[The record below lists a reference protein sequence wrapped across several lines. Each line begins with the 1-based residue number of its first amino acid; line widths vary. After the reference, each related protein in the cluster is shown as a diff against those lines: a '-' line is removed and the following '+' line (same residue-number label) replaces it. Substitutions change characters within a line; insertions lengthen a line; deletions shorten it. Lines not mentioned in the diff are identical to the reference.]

1 MNGRQLKPLHN
12 EQSKLATV
20 HVCIFVSASPGQ
32 QKQDLLVSRYKYIQ
46 EDTVLQKLFIII
58 F

>member
-32 QKQDLLVSRYKYIQ
+32 QKQDLLVSQ
-46 EDTVLQKLFIII
+46 
-58 F
+58 